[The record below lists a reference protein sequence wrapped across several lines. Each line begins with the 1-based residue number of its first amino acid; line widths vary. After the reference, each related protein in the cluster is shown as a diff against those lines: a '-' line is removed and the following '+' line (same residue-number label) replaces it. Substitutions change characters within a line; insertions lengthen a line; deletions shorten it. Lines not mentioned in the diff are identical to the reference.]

1 MSLPAT
7 DPPAVRFGPFLL
19 DLRTGE
25 LIKDGG
31 HRILL
36 PDQLFR
42 LLAILTRQ
50 PGVLVTRDQLRRELW
65 ADDTFVDFDYGLNAA
80 IRRLR
85 EALDDSAGAPRFV
98 ETLPRRGYRFVAA
111 VETVGERAPA
121 NATEAAPG
129 VPHPRA
135 ESSSPDRPRGRLIAF
150 ALGAAAFV
158 ALAVVAAQSSGLWTR
173 SEPVIAVLPLK
184 SLGPG
189 GDHELFVDGFTDELI
204 QDLAG
209 VEGLR
214 VRSRTSSFVFKQ
226 RQPSSL
232 RDVGDRLAANLVL
245 EGSVLRDGSRVRVNA
260 RLVQVSDDVTLWSGR
275 FDRPMADIMGVQHDI
290 ARSIVNALR
299 LQIGPS
305 RRRYETSVDAYELFL
320 RARALQSRRAG
331 DSARAAALFR
341 EVVQKDTA
349 FAPAYAG
356 LASTY
361 SEMSFLYPG
370 PQYAIAD
377 ADALL
382 TVAPAAERAMAL
394 DPLLAD
400 AHAAMG
406 HLFALQKDWPRSEAA
421 FRRALELSP
430 RHTTLYTDFVLMTL
444 LPQGRLDAALNVLD
458 AALRADPTALDAL
471 RVLAHVQLNARQYP
485 QAIANAERVLA
496 IDPSYPFVTTWRAR
510 ALLFTGDSR
519 DAIRLLEEQPD
530 AGEGYLGYAYAV
542 TGRRVEAETLAAKFP
557 NHPQRQLLIY
567 AGLGDADRAFAA
579 LDALAA
585 VNARRAGAYLSRPEL
600 ASLRND
606 ARMAAVRRRLGLPP
620 A

>member
-1 MSLPAT
+1 MSHPTIGPA
-7 DPPAVRFGPFLL
+7 AVRFPPFLL

-25 LIKDGG
+25 LTRDGG
-31 HRILL
+31 SRLLL

-42 LLAILTRQ
+42 LLAILVRQ
-50 PGVLVTRDQLRRELW
+50 PGTMVTRDELRHELW

-80 IRRLR
+80 VRRLR
-85 EALDDSAGAPRFV
+85 DVLDDSAEKPQYI
-98 ETLPRRGYRFVAA
+98 ETLPRRGYRFIAA
-111 VETVGERAPA
+111 VETVAERAPA
-121 NATEAAPG
+121 DATEAAPG
-129 VPHPRA
+129 VPHPPA
-135 ESSSPDRPRGRLIAF
+135 ESSTPDRPRGRLIAF
-150 ALGAAAFV
+150 ALGAVAFV
-158 ALAVVAAQSSGLWTR
+158 VLAVVAAQSSGLWTR

-260 RLVQVSDDVTLWSGR
+260 RLVQVPDDVTLWSGR
-275 FDRPMADIMGVQHDI
+275 FDRPMADIMSVQHDI

-320 RARALQSRRAG
+320 KARALQSRRAG

-341 EVVQKDTA
+341 EVIQKDTA

-370 PQYAIAD
+370 QRYAIAD

-400 AHAAMG
+400 SHAAMG
-406 HLFALQKDWPRSEAA
+406 HLYAMQKDWPRADAA
-421 FRRALELSP
+421 FRRALELNP
-430 RHTTLYTDFVLMTL
+430 RNTTLYTDFVLMTL

-458 AALRADPTALDAL
+458 AALRADPTALDAR
-471 RVLAHVQLNARQYP
+471 RVLANVQLSARQYDS
-485 QAIANAERVLA
+485 AMANSERVLA
-496 IDPSYPFVTTWRAR
+496 IDPGYPFVKTWHAR
-510 ALLFTGDSR
+510 AMLFTGR
-519 DAIRLLEEQPD
+519 REEAIRLLEAQPD
-530 AGEGYLGYAYAV
+530 AGEGFLGYAYAV
-542 TGRRVEAETLAAKFP
+542 AGRRAEAEMLAARFP
-557 NHPQRQLLIY
+557 DLPQRLILIY
-567 AGLGDADRAFAA
+567 AGLGDRDRAFSA
-579 LDALAA
+579 LEALAT
-585 VNARRAGAYLSRPEL
+585 VNARRAGVYLSRPEL
-600 ASLRND
+600 DSLRDD
-606 ARMAAVRRRLGLPP
+606 ARMAVLRRKLGLPP
-620 A
+620 D